1 MYTVSVTKPAT
12 MGKLC
17 LNRFYYSKREGTEKK
32 TPRKK
37 RNTKR
42 NRKRKKKERKRRER
56 QKMETFKSKIVIGQN
71 WFRNSPPHLAL
82 QRL

>member
-37 RNTKR
+37 RNTKKTER
-42 NRKRKKKERKRRER
+42 GRKKRGREERDTRWKPLRAR
-56 QKMETFKSKIVIGQN
+56 S
-71 WFRNSPPHLAL
+71 L
-82 QRL
+82 